1 MVLRNKQICNKINR
15 YTMIKF
21 YNTLSRKKQPF
32 KPLNNK
38 AVKIYACGPTVYDFA
53 HIGNLRTYIFEDILR
68 RTLEYNGYKIKQVMN
83 ITDVEDKIIKKA
95 KAEKKD
101 IFEITKPYTKIFFSD
116 LKKLNIE
123 KSEFY
128 PKATEHIKEMVG
140 LIKKLIAKRF
150 AYRGED
156 GSIYFSIS
164 KFQNYGKLSQLKKRQ
179 IKIGA
184 RISADEYKK
193 EEARDFVLWKTKTR
207 CEKCESMRMPRIIFK
222 IIKSEPA
229 WWSPWGWGRPGW
241 HIECSAMAMKYLGET
256 LDIHA
261 GGVDL
266 IFPHHENEIAQSEA
280 VTGKKFVRYWLHS
293 EHLLVDNQKMSKS
306 LGNIYPLEELE
317 KRGFNPLAFRY
328 LVLTSHYR
336 SKLNFTWESLEAAQN
351 AINNLNNEL
360 RIMFSPKA
368 NPRRVYYELPAKQK
382 IKTNS
387 DKNLIT
393 NYEKKFLFV
402 INDDL
407 NTPKAI
413 ALIWQIIKDRQLA
426 NISKKKLVL
435 EFDKALGLGL
445 KSVKAV
451 KSVKIPQKIKQLAAQ
466 REKLR
471 TNKQF
476 IQADALRKQ
485 IEELGYIIEDT
496 SYEPKIT
503 PSRH

>member
-1 MVLRNKQICNKINR
+1 
-15 YTMIKF
+15 MIKL
-21 YNTLSRKKQPF
+21 YNTLSRKKQAF

-38 AVKIYACGPTVYDFA
+38 PVKIYACGPTVYDFA

-101 IFEITKPYTKIFFSD
+101 IFEITKPYTKIFFND

-123 KSEFY
+123 KAEKY

-140 LIKKLIAKRF
+140 LIKKLIAKNF
-150 AYRGED
+150 AYQGKD
-156 GSIYFSIS
+156 GSVYFNIS
-164 KFQNYGKLSQLKKRQ
+164 KFKNYGELSQLEKRK
-179 IKIGA
+179 IKIGT
-184 RISADEYKK
+184 RIAADEYNK
-193 EEARDFVLWKTKTR
+193 EEAQDFVLWKTAKAG
-207 CEKCESMRMPRIIFK
+207 
-222 IIKSEPA
+222 EPS
-229 WWSPWGWGRPGW
+229 WPSPWGNGRPGW
-241 HIECSAMAMKYLGET
+241 HIECSAMSMKYLGET

-261 GGVDL
+261 GAVDL

-280 VTGKKFVRYWLHS
+280 ATGKKFVRYWLHS
-293 EHLLVDNQKMSKS
+293 EHLSVDNQKMSKS
-306 LGNIYPLEELE
+306 LSNIFTLHDIER
-317 KRGFNPLAFRY
+317 KKINPLAFRY
-328 LVLTSHYR
+328 LILTTHYR
-336 SKLNFTWESLEAAQN
+336 SKLNFTWESLGAAQN
-351 AINNLNNEL
+351 AMGRLTTYDL
-360 RIMFSPKA
+360 RQTTNDERTTNDDNK
-368 NPRRVYYELPAKQK
+368 K
-382 IKTNS
+382 IK
-387 DKNLIT
+387 I
-393 NYEKKFLFV
+393 YIKKFLSA

-407 NTPKAI
+407 NTPKALSI
-413 ALIWQIIKDRQLA
+413 IWQIIKDENFSSNA
-426 NISKKKLVL
+426 KKCLLL
-435 EFDKALGLGL
+435 EFDKVLGLGL
-445 KSVKAV
+445 GKIKPL
-451 KSVKIPQKIKQLAAQ
+451 KIPQKIKQLAAQ

>member
-1 MVLRNKQICNKINR
+1 
-15 YTMIKF
+15 MIKL

-280 VTGKKFVRYWLHS
+280 VTGKNSSDTGRIANIFWLTTKKCQNRS
-293 EHLLVDNQKMSKS
+293 VIFTLWKNWK
-306 LGNIYPLEELE
+306 N
-317 KRGFNPLAFRY
+317 A
-328 LVLTSHYR
+328 VLTLSP
-336 SKLNFTWESLEAAQN
+336 F
-351 AINNLNNEL
+351 AI
-360 RIMFSPKA
+360 
-368 NPRRVYYELPAKQK
+368 
-382 IKTNS
+382 
-387 DKNLIT
+387 
-393 NYEKKFLFV
+393 LF
-402 INDDL
+402 
-407 NTPKAI
+407 
-413 ALIWQIIKDRQLA
+413 
-426 NISKKKLVL
+426 
-435 EFDKALGLGL
+435 
-445 KSVKAV
+445 
-451 KSVKIPQKIKQLAAQ
+451 
-466 REKLR
+466 
-471 TNKQF
+471 
-476 IQADALRKQ
+476 
-485 IEELGYIIEDT
+485 
-496 SYEPKIT
+496 
-503 PSRH
+503 